1 MSHFRDTS
9 GTRLR
14 HPPQPRTRRSDESR
28 RPRARIRRPPPSAP
42 APSRSFF
49 QRLLS
54 VLKNRP
60 MRLPDG
66 RANLVK
72 LKGGGHVEARDTA
85 ERERAGIASTG
96 IASTA
101 PRAAAVSRRAVDPV
115 RACLRRP
122 AAAAAHRRLRSRLRW
137 LCSPGLTGAAPAAAQ
152 HHAETY
158 DDMSLKKDK
167 RWRQTKANNP
177 RDSGVCWAVAWMR
190 P

>member
-122 AAAAAHRRLRSRLRW
+122 AAAAAHRRRSPPPAL
-137 LCSPGLTGAAPAAAQ
+137 SPPLALLPRPHRCRPRRRAAPRRDVRRHVPQEGQALAADQ
-152 HHAETY
+152 GEQP
-158 DDMSLKKDK
+158 S
-167 RWRQTKANNP
+167 
-177 RDSGVCWAVAWMR
+177 
-190 P
+190 

>member
-1 MSHFRDTS
+1 
-9 GTRLR
+9 
-14 HPPQPRTRRSDESR
+14 
-28 RPRARIRRPPPSAP
+28 
-42 APSRSFF
+42 
-49 QRLLS
+49 
-54 VLKNRP
+54 

-101 PRAAAVSRRAVDPV
+101 PRAAAVSRRAVDLFAL
-115 RACLRRP
+115 AC
-122 AAAAAHRRLRSRLRW
+122 AAPPPPLLTAAAHRRLRSRLRW

-167 RWRQTKANNP
+167 RWRQTKANSP
-177 RDSGVCWAVAWMR
+177 RGSGVCWAVAWMR